1 MRKGQ
6 KVTVRMPKGPNRE
19 GKYVGEETNRGT
31 WYIIQPPEKG
41 AQPFKVRPATVTP
54 V

>member
-6 KVTVRMPKGPNRE
+6 QVTVKMPKGPNRN

-31 WYIIQPPEKG
+31 WYIIQPPTKG
-41 AQPFKVRPATVTP
+41 APTFKARPASVTP

>member
-6 KVTVRMPKGPNRE
+6 KVTVKMPKGPDRE
-19 GKYVGEETNRGT
+19 GKYIGEESKRGT

-41 AQPFKVRPATVTP
+41 AATFKARPASVTP